1 MNLEKPKAELK
12 PTHFYFPM
20 NLSDA
25 ETFISPNVRPTVA
38 VIDLGKLASNFR
50 AIKALCE
57 PDTKILAVVKANAY
71 GHGAVECSKTLS
83 AAGAD
88 QFGVAIVEEGIE
100 LRDAGISQPILCI
113 GGIWPGDEER
123 VIRHNITP
131 VTLTIEMAER
141 LNRAA
146 AERQTTVDVHLKLDT
161 GMGRV
166 GVALNDLS
174 AFLDNLLI
182 FQNLKVTGVMTHFA
196 AANDPNQTEFTER
209 QIAEFNKGVEL
220 LRSRG
225 IHPEL
230 LDMANSP
237 AAVLYKSS
245 HGNMIRPGGLLYGFG
260 DILPSGSRVEGI
272 EPVMSLRTKIAMVKD
287 VPPGTSI
294 GYARSFV
301 TKRTSRMATLPIG
314 YNDGYPRCL
323 SNMGNVLVNEKAAP
337 VIGRIS
343 MDWTIVDVT
352 EIPEVSAGSDVILIG
367 SDGSESIT
375 ADDVA
380 AQCGTI
386 SYEITCGIT
395 SRIPRIYIK

>member
-1 MNLEKPKAELK
+1 
-12 PTHFYFPM
+12 M
-20 NLSDA
+20 NLSGT

-38 VIDLGKLASNFR
+38 VIDLRKLASNFR
-50 AIKALCE
+50 AVRALCE

-71 GHGAVECSKTLS
+71 GHGAVECSKTLA

-100 LRDAGISQPILCI
+100 LRNAGISQPILCM

-131 VTLTIEMAER
+131 VILTIEMAER

-146 AERQTTVDVHLKLDT
+146 AEQQTTVNIHLKLDT

-166 GVALNDLS
+166 GFALNDLS
-174 AFLDNLLI
+174 AFLDSLLS

-196 AANDPNQTEFTER
+196 AANDPNQNEFTER

-225 IHPEL
+225 IHPEFI
-230 LDMANSP
+230 DMANSP

-260 DILPSGSRVEGI
+260 DILPSGKRVEGI
-272 EPVMSLRTKIAMVKD
+272 EPVMSLRTKIATVKD
-287 VPPGTSI
+287 VPAGTSI
-294 GYARSFV
+294 GYSRSFV
-301 TKRTSRMATLPIG
+301 TQRASRIATLPIG
-314 YNDGYPRCL
+314 YNDGYPRSL
-323 SNMGNVLVNEKAAP
+323 SNKGNVLICGKTAP
-337 VIGRIS
+337 IIGRIS
-343 MDWTIVDVT
+343 MDWTIIDVT
-352 EIPEVSAGSDVILIG
+352 EIPEVLADSDVILFG
-367 SDGSESIT
+367 SDGSENIT
-375 ADDVA
+375 ADEVA
-380 AQCGTI
+380 ALCGTI

-395 SRIPRIYIK
+395 LRVPRLYIR

>member
-1 MNLEKPKAELK
+1 
-12 PTHFYFPM
+12 M

-38 VIDLGKLASNFR
+38 IIDLDKLASNFR

-71 GHGAVECSKTLS
+71 GHGAVECSKTLA

-131 VTLTIEMAER
+131 VILTTEMAER

-166 GVALNDLS
+166 GVV
-174 AFLDNLLI
+174 LDELPSFIDTLL
-182 FQNLKVTGVMTHFA
+182 NLKNIRVTGVMTHFA
-196 AANDPNQTEFTER
+196 AANDPNETEFTER
-209 QIAEFNKGVEL
+209 QIADFYRGVEL

-225 IHPEL
+225 IQPEI

-272 EPVMSLRTKIAMVKD
+272 EPVMSLRTKVAMVKD
-287 VPPGTSI
+287 VPAGASI

-301 TKRTSRMATLPIG
+301 TQRASRIATLPIG
-314 YNDGYPRCL
+314 YNDGYTRSL
-323 SNMGNVLVNEKAAP
+323 SNKGEVLICGKAAP

-343 MDWTIVDVT
+343 MDWTTVDIT
-352 EIPEVSAGSDVILIG
+352 GIPEVSAGSDVILIG